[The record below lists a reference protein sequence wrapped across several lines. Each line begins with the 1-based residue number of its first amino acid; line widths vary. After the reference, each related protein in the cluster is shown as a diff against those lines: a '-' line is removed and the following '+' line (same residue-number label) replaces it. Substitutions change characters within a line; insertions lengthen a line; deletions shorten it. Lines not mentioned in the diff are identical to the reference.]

1 MRLGTGQDAR
11 RQQTW
16 KQRNNE
22 AVGLFHRDPRS
33 SLRVPIFQMMR
44 TVQGRP
50 PWSEAGV
57 GKGRGLGG
65 VGGRGALG
73 PRPALPPLTYLM
85 EYLETTHHTQ
95 EQ

>member
-50 PWSEAGV
+50 PWSLQLEARRELV
-57 GKGRGLGG
+57 KGGAWAGSGG
-65 VGGRGALG
+65 GALWVLDLLC
-73 PRPALPPLTYLM
+73 P
-85 EYLETTHHTQ
+85 H
-95 EQ
+95 